1 MTVLIPI
8 TVGIIFFLNSVVK
21 VLGELCSKWI
31 ITPFKEKCTTLIPLK
46 ATTNTT
52 TLQIGGLT
60 YVCIL
65 AYLYSILPLNHK
77 QDILSLPFRNLGSSY
92 IPLYLLLPDNLLRNF
107 VGRVVCYQNRY
118 LQDPYRWF
126 LEGKKSKRFSDKR
139 WWIVSFHIIK
149 KKFKFSKVWIYSF
162 LIILFH

>member
-21 VLGELCSKWI
+21 VLGETVFQMNNC
-31 ITPFKEKCTTLIPLK
+31 
-46 ATTNTT
+46 
-52 TLQIGGLT
+52 TLQRKVYHPDPSQSNNKHKKIGGLT

-77 QDILSLPFRNLGSSY
+77 QDSLSLPFRNLGSNY
-92 IPLYLLLPDNLLRNF
+92 IPLYLLLPDNPPRNF

-118 LQDPYRWF
+118 LQDPYR
-126 LEGKKSKRFSDKR
+126 
-139 WWIVSFHIIK
+139 
-149 KKFKFSKVWIYSF
+149 
-162 LIILFH
+162 